1 MRAEIISIGEEL
13 LSGDTDIVDTNSV
26 FIAKQ
31 LRAIGIHVYYKSTV
45 GDHEERIT
53 EVILNALGRADVI
66 ITSGGL
72 GPTVDDMT
80 RQGVANAIGRPL
92 IFYQDLMD
100 ILVEKFKKFGV
111 RMSENNRVQAT
122 LPETA
127 IPIVNPVGTAPG
139 FIVNYAGRI
148 IMSVPGVPREMKY
161 LMENTVIPYLKEQM
175 GPQGIIKTRVLRTAG
190 IGESLLDEQV
200 GEFEKGENPAVGLAA
215 HMGQVDIRIYAK
227 GATEAE
233 ADSLIAN
240 VEEKIRQ
247 RVGQYIFGADRD
259 PLEGAFIAALKQSG
273 VKAYLAELGTG
284 GILRSMIEAQ
294 GGAEQIESVP
304 ADEIEAFKTQFMQED
319 YREEALSVA
328 RAIWEQHKPAL
339 VITVLS
345 DQPNAAIA
353 ITNGS
358 DVRSRAYAYG
368 DANSENSGAAGMP
381 AEWTTRWSLSM
392 AWWLLTSMAK

>member
-26 FIAKQ
+26 YIAKQ
-31 LRAIGIHVYYKSTV
+31 LRAIGIHVAYKSTV
-45 GDHEERIT
+45 GDNIDRIT
-53 EVILNALGRADVI
+53 EVLLNALGRVDVI

-80 RQGVANAIGRPL
+80 RDGVAAAINRPL
-92 IFYQDLMD
+92 VFHEDLMEV
-100 ILVEKFKKFGV
+100 LTEKFRKFGT
-111 RMSENNRVQAT
+111 RMSDNNRVQAT

-139 FIVNYAGRI
+139 FIVNYAGRAI
-148 IMSVPGVPREMKY
+148 LSVPGVPREMKY
-161 LMENTVIPYLKEQM
+161 LMENTVIPYLKEKM

-200 GEFEKGENPAVGLAA
+200 GEFEKMENPAVGLAA

-233 ADSLIAN
+233 ADSLIAG
-240 VEEKIRQ
+240 VEAQIRQ
-247 RVGQYIFGADRD
+247 RVGNHIFGVDRD
-259 PLEGAFIAALKQSG
+259 ALEVAFTNALKQSG

-284 GILRSMIEAQ
+284 GLLRKMIEDQ
-294 GGAEQIESVP
+294 SGSEYIESVP
-304 ADEIEAFKTQFMQED
+304 TEEIEALKVKFPKED
-319 YREEALSVA
+319 YREVAMAVA

-339 VITVLS
+339 VMTVLS

-353 ITNGS
+353 ITNGN
-358 DVRSRAYAYG
+358 DVRSRAYAFG

-381 AEWTTRWSLSM
+381 AEWTSRWSLSM